1 MGGALEPVQGA
12 TAYWAP
18 EVAEEAGR
26 FYLYYS
32 MATEAGDEHHRLR
45 VATADSPGG
54 PFVDSGKLLMP
65 DQGFSI
71 DPNPFRDPKTGQWYL
86 FFATDYIE
94 DEPHGTGV
102 AVVKMKDMLTA
113 EGPAKMVTRATQDWQ
128 IYERGRMHLG
138 RTWEAWYTVEGP
150 CAILHDGRYWCL
162 YSGGRWSTEGYGVG
176 FAVAEHPMGPW
187 RDDFAVHGPV
197 VLKGIAEK
205 VIGPGHNSITLA
217 PDRQSE
223 LVVYHAWDE
232 TRSLRRMCMDPLL
245 WTAEGPRCDGPSTGP
260 RVFNGAA

>member
-1 MGGALEPVQGA
+1 MQYENPIWREYFADPFVLRTGGMYWAYGTGGRPLEPDGRAFPLLRSPNLVDWQPMGGALEPVQGA

-150 CAILHDGRYWCL
+150 CAILHDGRY
-162 YSGGRWSTEGYGVG
+162 
-176 FAVAEHPMGPW
+176 
-187 RDDFAVHGPV
+187 
-197 VLKGIAEK
+197 
-205 VIGPGHNSITLA
+205 
-217 PDRQSE
+217 
-223 LVVYHAWDE
+223 
-232 TRSLRRMCMDPLL
+232 
-245 WTAEGPRCDGPSTGP
+245 
-260 RVFNGAA
+260 